1 MPAWLGLI
9 LLVLPVLIVA
19 VFGTR
24 QVRETGGDR
33 AIATVPAGW
42 VPARGVVVDERT
54 WHRRRRTPD
63 GTVQPVRQPVITFQ
77 STDGREI
84 TFTSRLQ
91 AAGLPRPG
99 ALVGVFH
106 DPTDPTRACIAPES
120 LANMATPLAAASKAL
135 IGIIW
140 LLATLT
146 TMVFVF
152 VLFDV

>member
-1 MPAWLGLI
+1 MPAWLGLL

-33 AIATVPAGW
+33 TITTVPDGW

-54 WHRRRRTPD
+54 WHRKRRTPD
-63 GTVQPVRQPVITFQ
+63 GSVQPIRQPVITFQ

-84 TFTSRLQ
+84 TFTSRLH

-99 ALVGVFH
+99 ALIGVFH
-106 DPTDPTRACIAPES
+106 DPQDPTRACISPES
-120 LANMATPLAAASKAL
+120 LKNMATPLATASKVL
-135 IGIIW
+135 IATIW
-140 LLATLT
+140 VMAALT
-146 TMVFVF
+146 TLIFIL